1 MATKQLDW
9 SKVLRTIGLHL
20 LFWII
25 VVTYF
30 AWGFGFRENPKGS
43 FINGIFLLP
52 GHFIMVYTIIYFL
65 VPKYLLK
72 RKFLYF
78 FIGLI
83 CLAAI
88 CFLVYTGISQL
99 SIGKFKDLRRSYF
112 TVGRNIMPFLHVGG
126 IALSIKLL
134 QYWYIQKQYTL
145 EAEKQKAVAE
155 LKLLRAQLHPHFLFN
170 TLNNLYSHTLE
181 KSENAPDIVLK
192 LSALLRFMIYES
204 NVSRI
209 PLKKEIELLKNYIAL
224 EQMRYGDWLD
234 ISVSVSGNI
243 KHHQIAPLILLPFL
257 ENAFKHGT
265 SKQIDQ
271 CWISLDITVIES
283 LMRFKLVNSI
293 EPIAKKK
300 KKEAGGLG
308 LQNVERRL
316 ELLYKDRYRFE
327 TILESE
333 VFIVN
338 LDINLEVL
346 EDKFTDIIN

>member
-1 MATKQLDW
+1 L
-9 SKVLRTIGLHL
+9 I
-20 LFWII
+20 
-25 VVTYF
+25 YF
-30 AWGFGFRENPKGS
+30 FAPK
-43 FINGIFLLP
+43 FLLKKK
-52 GHFIMVYTIIYFL
+52 YIYFFL
-65 VPKYLLK
+65 GLFLLIGICSIYAYLTQVSISGIRDSGSNKY
-72 RKFLYF
+72 R
-78 FIGLI
+78 I
-83 CLAAI
+83 
-88 CFLVYTGISQL
+88 
-99 SIGKFKDLRRSYF
+99 
-112 TVGRNIMPFLHVGG
+112 GRNILPFIHAGG

-134 QYWYIQKQYTL
+134 KNWYIQKQQTL

-181 KSENAPDIVLK
+181 QSSNAPDIVLK

-209 PLKKEIELLKNYIAL
+209 PLEKEIELLKNYIAL

-271 CWISLDITVIES
+271 CWISLDITVKES
-283 LMRFKLVNSI
+283 LMQFKLVNSI
-293 EPIAKKK
+293 EPINKKK
-300 KKEAGGLG
+300 KKKVGGLG

-316 ELLYKDRYRFE
+316 ELLYKDKHRFE

-346 EDKFTDIIN
+346 EDKFTDLIN